1 MPSSFLDFS
10 SEKNLRYLSASS
22 VTILIFQIIGNFFA
36 LIFFASPLFEILRL
50 KLYKEHQDIAN
61 MPLFLILTIIFN
73 CLFWLLNAFSSKS
86 LKDWIPLLVS
96 NIGGLVIN
104 TILLFFYLFV
114 YLKRNVKKFLGF
126 GFFVVNLMVQITYMT
141 FRFIILPNK
150 NDSFHLTGFV
160 ATIINVLMY
169 SSPFQNIKMIIKD
182 GKLDALPIY
191 TLFFGLLTTLAFFI
205 QGIISFCS
213 AAPDEE
219 NYRNDRRNA
228 IETMI
233 SNGVSFFLLACL
245 AGVYAYFHF
254 NPNTPQKVSE
264 NDINK
269 GNIDEGLDE
278 KTENLQKAD

>member
-73 CLFWLLNAFSSKS
+73 CLFWLLNAFSSES

-126 GFFVVNLMVQITYMT
+126 GFFVVNLMVEITYMT

-150 NDSFHLTGFV
+150 NDSFHLIGFV

-213 AAPDEE
+213 TNEE
-219 NYRNDRRNA
+219 DDRRNA
-228 IETMI
+228 TETMI
-233 SNGVSFFLLACL
+233 SNGASFFLLACL

-254 NPNTPQKVSE
+254 NPSTPQKVSE

-278 KTENLQKAD
+278 NTDNLQKAD

>member
-50 KLYKEHQDIAN
+50 KLYKEHQDIVN

-86 LKDWIPLLVS
+86 LSDWIPLLVS

-126 GFFVVNLMVQITYMT
+126 GFFVVNLMVQITYVT
-141 FRFIILPNK
+141 FRFIILPNI
-150 NDSFHLTGFV
+150 NDSFHLIGFV

-213 AAPDEE
+213 ADNE
-219 NYRNDRRNA
+219 DGRRNA

-233 SNGVSFFLLACL
+233 SNGASFFLLACL

-264 NDINK
+264 NVINK

-278 KTENLQKAD
+278 NTENLQTAD